1 MLHKLY
7 QIALLLAL
15 LLWVRP
21 STRSTVS
28 TGFRNSTSHTHTHTH
43 FFSSFFLPPSQPSH
57 AQFGIAGKNKK
68 KTQFQQEQ
76 EKQAA
81 AAATTGSAGGGLADM
96 LDLQSL
102 QDLMSDPEAMKQL
115 ESMGASM
122 TAMMEQV
129 MNMPP
134 EELAEQMKQFTQLL
148 TGANVVEGILENRN
162 EVLKQLEASNMVP
175 AEELAKMKADPEYFE
190 LKMRE
195 SLDQMGSIL
204 ENPDIMQTALG
215 QMQEALSGSGEA
227 VMDALKNQLDSDDKI
242 EEMRLEILKGENPLL
257 ANMFEGA
264 DMQAILNDPKKW
276 RDTIKEGT
284 GALLGGLTD
293 EL

>member
-1 MLHKLY
+1 
-7 QIALLLAL
+7 
-15 LLWVRP
+15 
-21 STRSTVS
+21 
-28 TGFRNSTSHTHTHTH
+28 
-43 FFSSFFLPPSQPSH
+43 
-57 AQFGIAGKNKK
+57 
-68 KTQFQQEQ
+68 
-76 EKQAA
+76 
-81 AAATTGSAGGGLADM
+81 M